1 MKIKSKSLTELEEK
15 LSLLLFLKERQDIVL
30 EVKGNPALESFRDGL
45 MKKTKPFPYTYSS
58 PYSKIFVSGNII
70 SYSKILDVESVFRV
84 KMPVYGFF
92 YLVEEDCFIFEENPL
107 QASGVRRAL
116 DFVRLLKV
124 IRKDGK

>member
-15 LSLLLFLKERQDIVL
+15 LSLLLFLKERQDIIL
-30 EVKGNPALESFRDGL
+30 EVKGNPALESFRNKL
-45 MKKTKPFPYTYSS
+45 MKKTKPFFYTYTS
-58 PYSKIFVSGNII
+58 PYSKLFVTGHII
-70 SYSKILDVESVFRV
+70 SYSRILDVESVFRV

-116 DFVRLLKV
+116 DFVKLLKV
-124 IRKDGK
+124 IRKDEK

>member
-15 LSLLLFLKERQDIVL
+15 LSLLLFLKERQDIIL
-30 EVKGNPALESFRDGL
+30 EVKGNPALESFRNKL
-45 MKKTKPFPYTYSS
+45 TKKIKPFFYTYTS
-58 PYSKIFVSGNII
+58 PYSKLFVTGHII
-70 SYSKILDVESVFRV
+70 SYSRILDVESVFRV

-116 DFVRLLKV
+116 DFVKLLKV
-124 IRKDGK
+124 IRKDEK